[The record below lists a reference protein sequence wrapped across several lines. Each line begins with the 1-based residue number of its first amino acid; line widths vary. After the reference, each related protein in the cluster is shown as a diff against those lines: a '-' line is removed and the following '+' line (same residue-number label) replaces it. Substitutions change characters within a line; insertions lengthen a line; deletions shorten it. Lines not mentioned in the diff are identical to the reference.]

1 MILILS
7 VVQYILYSLQDLS
20 HNDLNEV
27 PPELE
32 NSKGVIVLNL
42 SNNK

>member
-1 MILILS
+1 MSCI
-7 VVQYILYSLQDLS
+7 LQDLS

-32 NSKGVIVLNL
+32 NAKGVIVLNL